1 MSGTK
6 GNYNVVEVI
15 LSGAP
20 SLSLKNS
27 TFKENEI
34 IDFRVSLSVGDLTN
48 IDNYIVELPKNIY
61 HEKII
66 CNLNNEISKLI
77 TFADNNYKIRIW
89 SSHIAPDSYLLL
101 LFVCSCLK
109 NKIDNITVLYSD
121 EYKKEC
127 YSPGTMTSGEFEK
140 LSTIEHILSKKEIC
154 ELSDIWNMVKKENS
168 NLRIVQNGI
177 VKSVNYDYFDNE
189 IIDLIVKLKSIRIID
204 LTYEL
209 SKKYYISD
217 SIFVFLISRLI
228 DLGRI
233 EVVESNEVFIK
244 SVVKGVDPNE

>member
-1 MSGTK
+1 M
-6 GNYNVVEVI
+6 
-15 LSGAP
+15 
-20 SLSLKNS
+20 
-27 TFKENEI
+27 
-34 IDFRVSLSVGDLTN
+34 
-48 IDNYIVELPKNIY
+48 
-61 HEKII
+61 
-66 CNLNNEISKLI
+66 
-77 TFADNNYKIRIW
+77 
-89 SSHIAPDSYLLL
+89 
-101 LFVCSCLK
+101 
-109 NKIDNITVLYSD
+109 YSD

-127 YSPGTMTSGEFEK
+127 YSPGAMTSGEFEK

-189 IIDLIVKLKSIRIID
+189 IIDLIVKSKSIRIID

-209 SKKYYISD
+209 CQKYYISD

-244 SVVKGVDPNE
+244 SVVKGVDPNERK